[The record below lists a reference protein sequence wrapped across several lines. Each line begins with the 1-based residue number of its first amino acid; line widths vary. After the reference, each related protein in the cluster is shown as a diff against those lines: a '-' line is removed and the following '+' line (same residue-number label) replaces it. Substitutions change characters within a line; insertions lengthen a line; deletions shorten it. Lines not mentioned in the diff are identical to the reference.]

1 MWANNIKPK
10 EKERRGEELDR
21 QAARGG
27 KVEEEMHN
35 SFMRWPKGIC
45 IFHGTLALAC
55 SLAPLRVDRH
65 GVWPKTDRGQSG
77 TFGRSVRD
85 PFLTWSPRSGNG
97 AERNSL
103 SCQQLPM
110 RSRGISDISRL
121 SSSPM
126 PPLARPQEV
135 HLSEQSQ
142 RAPHC
147 VV

>member
-10 EKERRGEELDR
+10 EKERQERGEELDR

-85 PFLTWSPRSGNG
+85 PFLT
-97 AERNSL
+97 
-103 SCQQLPM
+103 
-110 RSRGISDISRL
+110 
-121 SSSPM
+121 
-126 PPLARPQEV
+126 
-135 HLSEQSQ
+135 
-142 RAPHC
+142 
-147 VV
+147 